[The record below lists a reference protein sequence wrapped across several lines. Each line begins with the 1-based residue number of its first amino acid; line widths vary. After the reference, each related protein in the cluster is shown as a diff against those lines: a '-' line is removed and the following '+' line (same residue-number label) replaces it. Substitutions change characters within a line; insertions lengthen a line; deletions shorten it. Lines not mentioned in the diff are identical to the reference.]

1 MSLSLQQG
9 RPLAVTWVLALAIFL
24 IALITCINEF
34 TPDQLYKM
42 PAIQPNK
49 NFDNEGP
56 EIRYGQGYIRT
67 GNTRSTKSIP
77 QAPDTR
83 LRAAY
88 ERFFTKKK

>member
-1 MSLSLQQG
+1 MS
-9 RPLAVTWVLALAIFL
+9 AIR
-24 IALITCINEF
+24 
-34 TPDQLYKM
+34 
-42 PAIQPNK
+42 PNK

-67 GNTRSTKSIP
+67 DNIRSTKSIP

-83 LRAAY
+83 LRTAY